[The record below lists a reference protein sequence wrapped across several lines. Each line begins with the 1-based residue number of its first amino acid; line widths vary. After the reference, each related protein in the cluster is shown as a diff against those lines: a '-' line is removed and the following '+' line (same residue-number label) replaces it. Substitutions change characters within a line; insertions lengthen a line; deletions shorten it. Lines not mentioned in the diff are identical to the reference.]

1 MDGKKDL
8 MMAVGRFHVTDKHR
22 NAIEVTIRLH
32 CSQKKSQLLTP
43 LENDRWLSQCRIL
56 GVTTKEVPLQGHK
69 RMAPSCTREDSDW
82 MLGKTSAMKEWSGVG
97 LPKEVVESLSLE
109 VFREHLAVV
118 QRGMV

>member
-43 LENDRWLSQCRIL
+43 LENDRWLSVQDI
-56 GVTTKEVPLQGHK
+56 GSNNKGG
-69 RMAPSCTREDSDW
+69 AI
-82 MLGKTSAMKEWSGVG
+82 SGT
-97 LPKEVVESLSLE
+97 
-109 VFREHLAVV
+109 
-118 QRGMV
+118 